1 MISGSRTFRIG
12 HWEFFSHSDLGISDF
27 RLHSPRYFN
36 QAANALAAERFYI
49 RMPIGCGGK
58 PAGKQKPHDHR
69 AFKLRRPPS
78 PALAGYGAASAR

>member
-36 QAANALAAERFYI
+36 QAANALSRGEQNRTSFVVSKTGI
-49 RMPIGCGGK
+49 SLVRS
-58 PAGKQKPHDHR
+58 
-69 AFKLRRPPS
+69 PS
-78 PALAGYGAASAR
+78 